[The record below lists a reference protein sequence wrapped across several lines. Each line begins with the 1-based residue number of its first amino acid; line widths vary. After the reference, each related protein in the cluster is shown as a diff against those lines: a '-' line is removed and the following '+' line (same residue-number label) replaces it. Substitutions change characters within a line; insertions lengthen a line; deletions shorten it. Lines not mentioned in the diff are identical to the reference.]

1 LGFEALDALGFH
13 VPVGKTDATA
23 LEEKLGPR
31 ISTDPNVIAVHLTH
45 NLSYEWTWKDL
56 PVAQDVRVIRAHE
69 VFSSLITPIYSY
81 PNNLSISDPLE
92 HECIE
97 ACKFPLTV

>member
-1 LGFEALDALGFH
+1 MDE
-13 VPVGKTDATA
+13 TDATA
-23 LEEKLGPR
+23 LQEKLGAR
-31 ISTDPNVIAVHLTH
+31 ISRDPSVIAVHLIP

-56 PVAQDVRVIRAHE
+56 PAAGNVRVIRAHE

-81 PNNLSISDPLE
+81 ANSLSRSDPLE

-97 ACKFPLTV
+97 FCKFPLTVQ